1 MDISNTNYHKSTL
14 NNSLGNDPK
23 IDGAIIYANI
33 KLINIASQP
42 AQSYS
47 ERKFKYQQM
56 KDLIFMYLLPA
67 LVPKVTDKDAAERYF
82 KIKHAISEINKIEAN
97 LDYYQFVLEE
107 AMLLITTIL
116 YNNNYYM
123 LEDFTDTDIMNLQ
136 KIGEMT
142 LER

>member
-1 MDISNTNYHKSTL
+1 MDIQNTNYHKSTL

-23 IDGAIIYANI
+23 IDGAIIYAHI
-33 KLINIASQP
+33 KLTNIASQP

-56 KDLIFMYLLPA
+56 NDLIFIVLLPS
-67 LVPKVTDKDAAERYF
+67 LVPKVTQQDAAERYF
-82 KIKHAISEINKIEAN
+82 KIKRAMAEVNKIESN
-97 LDYYQFVLEE
+97 LDYYKFVLEE

-123 LEDFTDTDIMNLQ
+123 LEDFTDTDLYNLS
-136 KIGEMT
+136 KLGEMQ
-142 LER
+142 LVR